1 MTQRSHID
9 SGPRAELSPGFAGPE
24 PGAGAALSATAA
36 VSRPAWQRLFV
47 IGMSHRTAP
56 LDVREQLALPEDE
69 VRKQLQQV
77 AALSGGEA
85 LLLST
90 CNRVELYAALP
101 ETLSAPPAA
110 AEGEL
115 RAQLQP
121 FEDVLLASAPT
132 ARKYL
137 YHHVGE
143 PALRHL
149 FRVASSLDS
158 LVVGEPQI
166 LGQVKAAY
174 RLAQT
179 VGTLSPGRGAGGGEG
194 PLSALLPRAFAV
206 AKRVRSETQIGRAAA
221 SVASVGVEL
230 ATQVFGELRGH
241 PVLLVGAG
249 KMAEL
254 CARHLREAGADTLLI
269 ANRTRRRAE
278 ELASRLSGSAHEL
291 SELES
296 LLSRAAVVVCSAG
309 APQPLIH
316 SELVQ
321 RVMRARRGRWLLFID
336 IAVPRDV
343 EPAVGGLDNVY
354 LYDIDALSDVAAGN
368 RAERE
373 RAAQQA
379 EAIIESELLRA
390 RERQAT
396 ADVTP
401 VIKALRKKAEGIAHS
416 ELARVLPRLSGLS
429 ERDRALVSG
438 LADAVVN
445 KLLHEPLTA
454 LKRSAAA
461 AAQRGEA
468 RGDGRPGER
477 VEAAR
482 GPDLL
487 AAVQQ
492 LWSLT
497 QSAGPEDPADDALDG
512 PPPSPATPDLSRKK
526 SNA

>member
-1 MTQRSHID
+1 MTQRSHVD
-9 SGPRAELSPGFAGPE
+9 SGPGAEADLSFAAAASAP
-24 PGAGAALSATAA
+24 AGAPTPTTSVISGGAPS
-36 VSRPAWQRLFV
+36 SRPAWQRLFV

-56 LDVREQLALPEDE
+56 LDVRELLALPEDD
-69 VRKQLQQV
+69 VRRQLQQ
-77 AALSGGEA
+77 AATLAGGEA

-101 ETLSAPPAA
+101 ESLASPDSDVRDQ
-110 AEGEL
+110 L
-115 RAQLQP
+115 RP
-121 FEDVLLASAPT
+121 FEDVLLSGTPT

-143 PALRHL
+143 AAMRHL

-158 LVVGEPQI
+158 LVIGEPQI

-174 RLAQT
+174 RLAQS
-179 VGTLSPGRGAGGGEG
+179 VGTLSGGRSGGAGEG
-194 PLSALLPRAFAV
+194 PLAAIVPRAFSV

-278 ELASRLSGSAHEL
+278 ELAARLSGSAHDL
-291 SELES
+291 SELET

-309 APQPLIH
+309 ATQPLIT
-316 SELVQ
+316 SEQVQ

-343 EPAVGGLDNVY
+343 EPAVGALDNVY

-373 RAAQQA
+373 RSAQQA
-379 EAIIESELLRA
+379 EAIVESELVRA

-401 VIKALRKKAEGIAHS
+401 VIKALRKKAEGIAQT

-429 ERDRALVSG
+429 DRDRALVSG

-461 AAQRGEA
+461 TAQRTEA
-468 RGDGRPGER
+468 SP
-477 VEAAR
+477 

-487 AAVQQ
+487 AAVQA
-492 LWSLT
+492 LWSLAP
-497 QSAGPEDPADDALDG
+497 QDDAGDE
-512 PPPSPATPDLSRKK
+512 PVVEPAPTVPDPGRTKR
-526 SNA
+526 NA

>member
-1 MTQRSHID
+1 VTQRSHVD
-9 SGPRAELSPGFAGPE
+9 SGPSVEAGLGFAAADGIATAPVAAAS
-24 PGAGAALSATAA
+24 GGGAAN
-36 VSRPAWQRLFV
+36 RPVWQRLFV
-47 IGMSHRTAP
+47 VGMSHRTAP
-56 LDVREQLALPEDE
+56 LDVRELLARPDDE
-69 VRKQLQQV
+69 VRKQLQQA
-77 AALSGGEA
+77 AALAGGEA

-101 ETLSAPPAA
+101 DNMASP
-110 AEGEL
+110 GGDL

-121 FEDVLLASAPT
+121 FEDVLLSGTPSA
-132 ARKYL
+132 RSYL

-143 PALRHL
+143 AALRHL

-174 RLAQT
+174 RLAQAE
-179 VGTLSPGRGAGGGEG
+179 GTLAGGREG
-194 PLSALLPRAFAV
+194 PLSALLPRAFSV
-206 AKRVRSETQIGRAAA
+206 AKRVRSETPIGRAAA

-241 PVLLVGAG
+241 PVLLIGAG

-278 ELASRLSGSAHEL
+278 ELAARLGGSAHDL
-291 SELES
+291 TELET
-296 LLSRAAVVVCSAG
+296 LLARAAVVVCSAG
-309 APQPLIH
+309 AAQPLVT
-316 SELVQ
+316 SEQVQ

-343 EPAVGGLDNVY
+343 DAAVGTLDNVY

-379 EAIIESELLRA
+379 EAIIEGEILRT

-401 VIKALRKKAEGIAHS
+401 VIKALRKKAEGIAQS

-461 AAQRGEA
+461 AAAAQRGEA
-468 RGDGRPGER
+468 RSADRPEDR
-477 VEAAR
+477 ASASR

-487 AAVQQ
+487 AAVQA
-492 LWSLT
+492 LWSLAP
-497 QSAGPEDPADDALDG
+497 QDDPGEAAPDEAPQNPALPD
-512 PPPSPATPDLSRKK
+512 PSRQK